1 MLWIFA
7 FGCERW
13 LWFGCVM
20 DLCKSLFRLLGVL
33 GVLVLS
39 VLKGGFVRRVEKCE
53 SVRGE

>member
-1 MLWIFA
+1 MLD
-7 FGCERW
+7 
-13 LWFGCVM
+13 CVM